1 MTYIKTELG
10 QRAFK
15 ERSPAL
21 STRLRAAFILI
32 DGKRTVPDV
41 LRATAGL
48 GIVEADI
55 AQLLAL
61 EFIGKTQGRLP
72 ESASA
77 SSATSSPAAAVN
89 PSPGHSSQT
98 LPQVLYLRAYPIAT
112 QLTAGLGLRGF
123 RLNLAVES
131 ASGYQQL
138 VELVP
143 KIREA
148 VGAIKCRPLEEALG
162 L

>member
-10 QRAFK
+10 QQAFK
-15 ERSPAL
+15 ERAPAL
-21 STRLRAAFILI
+21 IKLRAAFILI
-32 DGKRTVPDV
+32 DGKRTLQDV
-41 LRATAGL
+41 LRATAGM

-61 EFIGKTQGRLP
+61 GYIAEDA
-72 ESASA
+72 ASEP
-77 SSATSSPAAAVN
+77 TSAAATPQAHAPQAN
-89 PSPGHSSQT
+89 PNE
-98 LPQVLYLRAYPIAT
+98 LYLRGYAIAT

-138 VELVP
+138 VALVP

-148 VGAIKCRPLEEALG
+148 VGADKCRPLEEALG

>member
-1 MTYIKTELG
+1 MKYIKTELG
-10 QRAFK
+10 QLAFR
-15 ERSPAL
+15 ERLPAL
-21 STRLRAAFILI
+21 SAKLRAAFILI
-32 DGKRTVPDV
+32 DGKRTAQDV
-41 LRATAGL
+41 LRATAGMGL
-48 GIVEADI
+48 GEADI

-61 EFIGKTQGRLP
+61 GFIGEAEDVTPK
-72 ESASA
+72 A
-77 SSATSSPAAAVN
+77 SSTADDPRAPSDSSP
-89 PSPGHSSQT
+89 QE
-98 LPQVLYLRAYPIAT
+98 LYMRGYPIAT

-148 VGAIKCRPLEEALG
+148 VGADKCKRLEDALG
-162 L
+162 I

>member
-10 QRAFK
+10 QQAFK
-15 ERSPAL
+15 DRAPAL
-21 STRLRAAFILI
+21 IKLRAAFILI
-32 DGKRTVPDV
+32 DGKRTMQDV
-41 LRATAGL
+41 LRATAGM
-48 GIVEADI
+48 GIVETDI

-61 EFIGKTQGRLP
+61 GYIAEDAAS
-72 ESASA
+72 ESAP
-77 SSATSSPAAAVN
+77 SSAATTPQPPASETN
-89 PSPGHSSQT
+89 PNE
-98 LPQVLYLRAYPIAT
+98 LYLRGYAIAT

-143 KIREA
+143 KIREV
-148 VGAIKCRPLEEALG
+148 VGADKCRPLEEALG